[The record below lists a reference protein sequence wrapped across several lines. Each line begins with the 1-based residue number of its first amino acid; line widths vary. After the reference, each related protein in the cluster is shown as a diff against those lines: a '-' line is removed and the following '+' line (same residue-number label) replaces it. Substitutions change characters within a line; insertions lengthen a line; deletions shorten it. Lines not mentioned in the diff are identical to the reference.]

1 MPRLVALVLSVLC
14 LARAP
19 VAAVDPSFNDWLTA
33 LRQEAAAQG
42 MRPAF
47 LDSTLTGLAVR
58 EEVLRLERQQPEVA
72 WTLERYLRGVVT
84 TGRVALGRRVR
95 DQHRQL
101 LDRVSRQYRVQPRF
115 IVALWG
121 IETDYGRNPGQ
132 TPVVPALATLAFAGR
147 RADFFRQELLAA
159 LRLLHDGQAT
169 PGELVGSWAG
179 AMGQPQFM
187 PSTFAQHGVDFD
199 QDGRRDIWRSTPDV
213 LASTANLLS
222 SLGWRDDLTWGR
234 EVRLPAEAPAAWDST
249 ARELRE
255 WSRLGVRC
263 LDGSPLP
270 DREVE
275 AALVRPVRANG
286 RAFLAY
292 ANFQAIKRW
301 NNSTY
306 FAVAVGQLADRIG
319 D

>member
-1 MPRLVALVLSVLC
+1 MPRLVTLALAVIC
-14 LARAP
+14 LARGP
-19 VAAVDPSFNDWLTA
+19 AAAAEPSFGDWLAA
-33 LRQEAAAQG
+33 LRQEAVAQG
-42 MRPAF
+42 LRPTF
-47 LDSTLTGLAVR
+47 LDSTLTGLAPL

-84 TGRVALGRRVR
+84 PGRVALGRRVR
-95 DQHRQL
+95 DQHRRL

-115 IVALWG
+115 LVALWG
-121 IETDYGRNPGQ
+121 IETDYGRNPGK

-147 RADFFRQELLAA
+147 RADFFRQELLVA

-169 PGELVGSWAG
+169 PRELVGSWAG

-199 QDGRRDIWRSTPDV
+199 QDGRRDIWRSAPDV

-234 EVRLPAEAPAAWDST
+234 EVRLPAEVPAAWDST

-255 WSRLGVRC
+255 WSRLGVRN
-263 LDGSPLP
+263 LDGSALP
-270 DREVE
+270 DREAE
-275 AALVRPVRANG
+275 ASLVRPVRANG

-306 FAVAVGQLADRIG
+306 FAVAVGQLADHIG